1 MQTKFK
7 WYMSLGFIL
16 LIVSFIASSLLGVY
30 QLNWNDFLLLFK
42 SIFDD
47 TVAVN
52 PTDAYIFF
60 DVRMPRTI
68 LAIIMGAGLAVTGT
82 SLQGM
87 FKNPLAT
94 PGIIGITSG
103 SALFAAV
110 AIVLGS
116 TIKSFLPEILHYSL
130 ISIAAFIGALLVMM
144 LVYSIS
150 FKNGKT
156 HVVIML
162 LAGVAIAAL
171 AEATTGFLTFISKD
185 DELRDLTFWR
195 LGSLGAA
202 NWPKVIIL
210 FIINLV
216 SLSFLFGNG
225 KALNAMMLGEENAR
239 HLGIKVKKY
248 HAKIIWLSSLVV
260 GASVAF
266 AGTIAFVGLIV
277 PYILRLLLG
286 SDYRIILPLSA
297 VFGSLLLLTAD
308 IISRTTLAPIEIP
321 IGIITAFMGAPVF
334 ILILLQFKKAL

>member
-1 MQTKFK
+1 MQNKFK
-7 WYMSLGFIL
+7 WYVSIGFFL
-16 LIVSFIASSLLGVY
+16 LVIAFVASTILGVY
-30 QLNWNDFLLLFK
+30 QLNWNDFLSLFQ
-42 SIFDD
+42 SLF
-47 TVAVN
+47 TNEVTVN

-60 DVRMPRTI
+60 DIRLPRTL
-68 LAIIMGAGLAVTGT
+68 LAIIMGSGLAVAGT

-94 PGIIGITSG
+94 PGIIGITAG
-103 SALFAAV
+103 SALFAAL

-116 TIKSFLPEILHYSL
+116 SIKSFLPDILHYSL
-130 ISIAAFIGALLVMM
+130 ISISAFVGALLVML
-144 LVYSIS
+144 LVYGIS

-162 LAGVAIAAL
+162 LGGVAIAAL
-171 AEATTGFLTFISKD
+171 AEATTGFLTFISTD

-202 NWPKVIIL
+202 NWTKVALLTVITAIC
-210 FIINLV
+210 FF
-216 SLSFLFGNG
+216 FLLGNG
-225 KALNAMMLGEENAR
+225 KALNAMMLGEENAK
-239 HLGIKVKKY
+239 HLGIDIKKY
-248 HAKIIWLSSLVV
+248 HRKIIWFSSLMV

-277 PYILRLLLG
+277 PYILRLALG

-297 VFGSLLLLTAD
+297 LFGSLLLLSAD
-308 IISRTTLAPIEIP
+308 IISRVALAPVEIP

-334 ILILLQFKKAL
+334 ILILLQFKKEL

>member
-1 MQTKFK
+1 MQNKFK
-7 WYMSLGFIL
+7 WYLSIGFFL
-16 LIVSFIASSLLGVY
+16 LLVAFVASTILGVY
-30 QLNWNDFLLLFK
+30 HLNWNDFLLLFQSLFNDK
-42 SIFDD
+42 
-47 TVAVN
+47 VKVN

-60 DVRMPRTI
+60 DIRLPRTL
-68 LAIIMGAGLAVTGT
+68 LAIIMGSGLAVAGT

-94 PGIIGITSG
+94 PGIIGITAG
-103 SALFAAV
+103 SALCAAL

-130 ISIAAFIGALLVMM
+130 ISIAAFIGALTVML
-144 LVYSIS
+144 LVYGIS

-162 LAGVAIAAL
+162 LGGVAIAAL
-171 AEATTGFLTFISKD
+171 AEATTGFLTFISTD

-202 NWPKVIIL
+202 NWPKVILLTIVTC
-210 FIINLV
+210 I
-216 SLSFLFGNG
+216 SFFFLLGNG
-225 KALNAMMLGEENAR
+225 KALNAMMLGEENAK
-239 HLGIKVKKY
+239 HLGIDIKK
-248 HAKIIWLSSLVV
+248 HHRKIIWFSSLMV
-260 GASVAF
+260 GTSVAF

-277 PYILRLLLG
+277 PYILRLTLG

-297 VFGSLLLLTAD
+297 LFGSLLLLSAD
-308 IISRTTLAPIEIP
+308 IISRVALAPVEIP

-334 ILILLQFKKAL
+334 ILILLQFKKEL